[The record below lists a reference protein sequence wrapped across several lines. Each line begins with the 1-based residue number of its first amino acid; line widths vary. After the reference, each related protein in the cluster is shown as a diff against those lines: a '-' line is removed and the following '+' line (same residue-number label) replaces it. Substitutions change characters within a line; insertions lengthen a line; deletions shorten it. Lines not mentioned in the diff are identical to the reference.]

1 MGLTIPLLGQDG
13 NPTQWEF
20 PSYDVRI
27 PPSSQRSFDYMGR
40 FILFNLFSLFSQ
52 EPLLYFY
59 PTRGMTM
66 ILNVN
71 SIAPEYAIQEQIV
84 ISSDMYSLGS
94 LIYAVHAK
102 VSVGQPYAGKFF
114 FHSCER

>member
-1 MGLTIPLLGQDG
+1 
-13 NPTQWEF
+13 
-20 PSYDVRI
+20 
-27 PPSSQRSFDYMGR
+27 
-40 FILFNLFSLFSQ
+40 
-52 EPLLYFY
+52 
-59 PTRGMTM
+59 M